1 MFNSCKASFNWMF
14 SFSKFWILFNNVE
27 FTSSKFD
34 VVCFKNA
41 FKFVLLLMLFE
52 ILLLLLL
59 LLFVKMFELFKMFV
73 FDSSSDI

>member
-41 FKFVLLLMLFE
+41 FKLLLL

-59 LLFVKMFELFKMFV
+59 LLFDMFELFKMFV